1 MAMKKKKA
9 LSESRSPASDDINP
23 LLVYVAY
30 SRADWS
36 ETTPWL
42 EENVGEFNKTWY
54 KLGRDAIMY
63 ISPNWRGDEYLFLR
77 DEDRALFILKWS

>member
-1 MAMKKKKA
+1 MKKKKA

-77 DEDRALFILKWS
+77 DKDRALFILKWS

>member
-1 MAMKKKKA
+1 MMKKKA
-9 LSESRSPASDDINP
+9 LSKSRESYYDINP

-36 ETTPWL
+36 DTTPWL
-42 EENVGEFNKTWY
+42 EENVGEFNETWY
-54 KLGRDAIMY
+54 KLGRDAIMFL
-63 ISPNWRGDEYLFLR
+63 SPNWRGDEYLFLR

>member
-1 MAMKKKKA
+1 MMKKRA
-9 LSESRSPASDDINP
+9 LSESRESYYDINP

-36 ETTPWL
+36 DTTPWL
-42 EENVGEFNKTWY
+42 EENVGEFNETWY
-54 KLGRDAIMY
+54 KLGRDAIMFL
-63 ISPNWRGDEYLFLR
+63 SPNWRGDEYLFLR